1 MSKLCQHCGNAL
13 DVSTATCTRC
23 NETNT
28 GGDLEI
34 TQVITPASD
43 VAKEAAIVTQRNLS
57 DFEVL
62 GTVSGGFATIL
73 KAKDPVLDRIVALKL
88 VPNTDKQ
95 SDLVQEAKLASK
107 LSHPNIVTIHEI
119 IQNDEQLAIVMEWVD
134 GDSLKAKIATQ
145 LPLKEKAHIA
155 LQLCNAIEYAHKN
168 DILHCDIKPDNIMFD
183 IHNQLKVLDFGLS
196 HVLGGESQA
205 AIIGSPTYLAPEL
218 YLGQNASK
226 QSDLYALGAVLFEL
240 FSGEKAFD
248 GKSLEVIKAQITTG
262 EAKNLA
268 DKHTQLPEAIITLIQ
283 SLLVVE
289 PSTRPV
295 LSDVIDAF
303 TDLNDALVQK
313 PNWWQ
318 RRAPWQKVSLS
329 AVFLGVMAVLLQP
342 ILFPP
347 SNQQILEKR
356 ISENKRIAVLPL
368 QNINDDPQ
376 VQLFCQGLAVTLSA
390 ELGKVGREKTNSWV
404 IPSAEVAK
412 LKNLTV
418 DDVHKR
424 YGADLVLTGSIQH
437 LGSQRLINLELID
450 GASGVALKQQQF
462 KVNAKDLFASN
473 QAVFDEAITML
484 NWPKSNMASK
494 GTEFDGAY
502 KHYIAAIGY
511 TFRSD
516 QKNYI
521 DTAID
526 HFKQA
531 IELDALFIKPYE
543 GLAFAYRN
551 KFHDTKNEHWLL
563 LYEKTI
569 KQLAE
574 LDQNHVQ
581 VGYLA
586 HSLALRRGNAEK
598 ASNLLK
604 ALVIENPNDE
614 YLHFELARAYQ
625 QLKENALAEQS
636 YKAALKIT
644 PNHWKGL
651 NQLGRLYYRT
661 AQYDKAIATYQRLV
675 SLTPK
680 NSNAYIGLSAS
691 FYGKGDLQS
700 ALSYAKEGNTLNPTA
715 TGHSNIGGFHFILGQ
730 YSEAIAAYKMSIAI
744 DKQNYVSWGNLAD
757 SYWLTKH
764 PDTNST
770 YKQAADL
777 AEKVFSINKQ
787 NSRAKLAWAY
797 YKARI
802 GESVDALQILDSLSH
817 RENAIEFYLAAQAYD
832 ALNDAKSAL
841 KKLKLAIAKGYPKEE
856 AITSPLWKNWNEP
869 ELRSIIED
877 QHL

>member
-1 MSKLCQHCGNAL
+1 MSKLCHHCGNLL
-13 DVSTATCTRC
+13 DPLSAICTHC
-23 NETNT
+23 NDSNT
-28 GGDLEI
+28 DADLEI
-34 TQVITPASD
+34 TQVITLGCD
-43 VAKEAAIVTQRNLS
+43 EVKEAAIVTQRNLS
-57 DFEVL
+57 DFDVL
-62 GTVSGGFATIL
+62 STVSGGFATIL
-73 KAKDPVLDRIVALKL
+73 KAKDPLLERTVALKL
-88 VPNTDKQ
+88 VPNNDQQ

-119 IQNDEQLAIVMEWVD
+119 IQSDEQLAIVMEWVD
-134 GDSLKAKIATQ
+134 GDNLKAKIATEI
-145 LPLKEKAHIA
+145 PLKEKASIA

-168 DILHCDIKPDNIMFD
+168 AILHCDIKPDNIMFD

-205 AIIGSPTYLAPEL
+205 ATIGSPAYLAPEL

-226 QSDLYALGAVLFEL
+226 QSDLFALGAVLFEL

-248 GKSLEVIKAQITTG
+248 GKSLDVIKAQITTG

-283 SLLVVE
+283 NLLVVE
-289 PSTRPV
+289 PSKRPP
-295 LSDVIDAF
+295 LSDLIDAF

-329 AVFLGVMAVLLQP
+329 GVLLGVMAVLLQP

-376 VQLFCQGLAVTLSA
+376 VQLFSQGLAVTLST

-418 DDVHKR
+418 SDVYTL

-462 KVNAKDLFASN
+462 KVNVKDLFASN
-473 QAVFDEAITML
+473 QAVFDKAITML
-484 NWPKSNMASK
+484 NWPKSKMANK

-521 DTAID
+521 DNAIEQFNQAID
-526 HFKQA
+526 LD
-531 IELDALFIKPYE
+531 ELYVDAYVN
-543 GLAFAYRN
+543 LAYAYLN
-551 KFHDTKNEHWLL
+551 KFHKTKDEQWLL
-563 LYEKTI
+563 QYENTVS
-569 KQLAE
+569 QLAE
-574 LDQNHVQ
+574 IEPLHPEVS
-581 VGYLA
+581 YLE
-586 HSLALRRGNAEK
+586 HKLALRRGNAVK

-604 ALVIENPNDE
+604 ALVIDNPNDE

-636 YKAALKIT
+636 YKAALKIV

-680 NSNAYIGLSAS
+680 NSSAYIGLSAS

-715 TGHSNIGGFHFILGQ
+715 TGYSNIGGFHFILGQ
-730 YSEAIAAYKMSIAI
+730 YSEAIAAYKMSIAL
-744 DKQNYVSWGNLAD
+744 DKKNYFSWGNLAD

-802 GESVDALQILDSLSH
+802 GESADALQILDSLSH
-817 RENAIEFYLAAQAYD
+817 RDNATEFYLAAQAYD
-832 ALNDAKSAL
+832 ALNDTKSAL

-869 ELRSIIED
+869 ELRSIIAD
-877 QHL
+877 

>member
-1 MSKLCQHCGNAL
+1 MSKLCHHCGNAL

-43 VAKEAAIVTQRNLS
+43 VVKEAAIVTQRNLS

-88 VPNTDKQ
+88 VPNSDQQ

-134 GDSLKAKIATQ
+134 GDNLKEKLSKPLT
-145 LPLKEKAHIA
+145 LKEKACIA
-155 LQLCNAIEYAHKN
+155 LQLCNAIDYAHKN

-205 AIIGSPTYLAPEL
+205 ATIGSPAYLAPEL

-268 DKHTQLPEAIITLIQ
+268 DKDTQLPETLITLIQ
-283 SLLVVE
+283 NLLVVE
-289 PSTRPV
+289 PSKRPP
-295 LSDVIDAF
+295 LSDLIDAF

-376 VQLFCQGLAVTLSA
+376 VQLFSQGLAVTLST
-390 ELGKVGREKTNSWV
+390 ELGKVGREKTNSWI

-418 DDVHKR
+418 SDVHNR

-450 GASGVALKQQQF
+450 GASGVALKQKQF
-462 KVNAKDLFASN
+462 KVNGKDLFASN
-473 QAVFDEAITML
+473 QAVFEKAITML
-484 NWPKSNMASK
+484 KWPKSNMASK

-521 DTAID
+521 DTAIEQ
-526 HFKQA
+526 FNQA
-531 IELDALFIKPYE
+531 ISLDEYFVDAYVN
-543 GLAFAYRN
+543 LAYAYLN
-551 KFHDTKNEHWLL
+551 KYHKTKDEQWLL
-563 LYEKTI
+563 QYENTVS
-569 KQLAE
+569 QLAKIE
-574 LDQNHVQ
+574 PLHPEVS
-581 VGYLA
+581 YLE
-586 HSLALRRGNAEK
+586 HKLALRRGNAEK
-598 ASNLLK
+598 ASKLLK
-604 ALVIENPNDE
+604 ALVIDNPNDE
-614 YLHFELARAYQ
+614 YLHFELARVYQ

-680 NSNAYIGLSAS
+680 NSSAYIGLSAS

-715 TGHSNIGGFHFILGQ
+715 TGYSNIGAFHFILSQ
-730 YSEAIAAYKMSIAI
+730 YSEAIAAYKMSIEI

-802 GESVDALQILDSLSH
+802 GESADALQILDSLSH
-817 RENAIEFYLAAQAYD
+817 RENATEFYLAAQAYD
-832 ALNDAKSAL
+832 ALNDTKSAL

-869 ELRSIIED
+869 ELRSIIAD
-877 QHL
+877 

>member
-1 MSKLCQHCGNAL
+1 MSKLCHHCGNAL

-43 VAKEAAIVTQRNLS
+43 VVKEAAIVTQRNLS

-88 VPNTDKQ
+88 VPNSHQQ

-134 GDSLKAKIATQ
+134 GDNLKAKIATQ

-205 AIIGSPTYLAPEL
+205 ATIGSPAYLAPEL

-268 DKHTQLPEAIITLIQ
+268 DKDTQLPEALVTLIQ
-283 SLLVVE
+283 NLLVIE
-289 PSTRPV
+289 PSKRPP
-295 LSDVIDAF
+295 LSDLIDAF
-303 TDLNDALVQK
+303 TDLNQALVQK

-329 AVFLGVMAVLLQP
+329 AMFLGVMAVLLQP

-376 VQLFCQGLAVTLSA
+376 VQLFSQGLAVTLST

-484 NWPKSNMASK
+484 KWPESEMASK

-516 QKNYI
+516 QNNYI
-521 DTAID
+521 DNAIEQ
-526 HFKQA
+526 FKQA
-531 IELDALFIKPYE
+531 IELDEFYVDAYVN
-543 GLAFAYRN
+543 LAYAYLN
-551 KFHDTKNEHWLL
+551 KYHKTKDEQWLL
-563 LYEKTI
+563 QYENTVS
-569 KQLAE
+569 QLAE
-574 LDQNHVQ
+574 IEPLHPEVS
-581 VGYLA
+581 YLE
-586 HSLALRRGNAEK
+586 HKLALRRGNAAK
-598 ASNLLK
+598 ASKLLK

-636 YKAALKIT
+636 YLAALKIT

-661 AQYDKAIATYQRLV
+661 AQYEKAIATYLRLV
-675 SLTPK
+675 TLTPK
-680 NSNAYIGLSAS
+680 NSSAYIGLSAS

-715 TGHSNIGGFHFILGQ
+715 TGYSNIGGFHFILGQ

-744 DKQNYVSWGNLAD
+744 DKQNYFSWGNLAD

-802 GESVDALQILDSLSH
+802 GESADALQILDSLSH
-817 RENAIEFYLAAQAYD
+817 RENATEFYLAAQAYD
-832 ALNDAKSAL
+832 ALDDNKRAL
-841 KKLKLAIAKGYPKEE
+841 MKLKLAIAKGYPKEE
-856 AITSPLWKNWNEP
+856 AITSPLWKNWNER
-869 ELRSIIED
+869 ELRSIIAD
-877 QHL
+877 

>member
-1 MSKLCQHCGNAL
+1 MSKLCHHCGNAL

-43 VAKEAAIVTQRNLS
+43 VVKEAAIVTQRNLS

-88 VPNTDKQ
+88 VPNSDQQ

-134 GDSLKAKIATQ
+134 GDNLKEKLSKPLT
-145 LPLKEKAHIA
+145 LKEKACIA
-155 LQLCNAIEYAHKN
+155 LQLCNAIDYAHKN

-205 AIIGSPTYLAPEL
+205 ATIGSPAYLAPEL

-268 DKHTQLPEAIITLIQ
+268 DKDTQLPETLITLIQ
-283 SLLVVE
+283 NLLVVE
-289 PSTRPV
+289 PSKRPP
-295 LSDVIDAF
+295 LSDLIDAF

-376 VQLFCQGLAVTLSA
+376 VQLFSQGLAVTLST
-390 ELGKVGREKTNSWV
+390 ELGKVGREKTNSWI

-418 DDVHKR
+418 SDVHNR

-450 GASGVALKQQQF
+450 GASGVALKQKQF
-462 KVNAKDLFASN
+462 KVNGKDLFASN
-473 QAVFDEAITML
+473 QAVFEKAITML
-484 NWPKSNMASK
+484 KWPKSNMASK

-521 DTAID
+521 DTAIEQ
-526 HFKQA
+526 FNQA
-531 IELDALFIKPYE
+531 ISLDEYFVDAYVN
-543 GLAFAYRN
+543 LAYAYLN
-551 KFHDTKNEHWLL
+551 KYHKTKDEQWLL
-563 LYEKTI
+563 QYENTVS
-569 KQLAE
+569 QLAKIE
-574 LDQNHVQ
+574 PLHPEVS
-581 VGYLA
+581 YLE
-586 HSLALRRGNAEK
+586 HKLALRRGNAEK
-598 ASNLLK
+598 ASKLLK
-604 ALVIENPNDE
+604 ALVIDNPNDE
-614 YLHFELARAYQ
+614 YLHFELARVYQ

-636 YKAALKIT
+636 YLAALKIT

-680 NSNAYIGLSAS
+680 NSSAYIGLSAS

-715 TGHSNIGGFHFILGQ
+715 TGYSNIGAFHFILSQ
-730 YSEAIAAYKMSIAI
+730 YSEAIAAYKMSIEI

-802 GESVDALQILDSLSH
+802 GESADALQILDSLSH
-817 RENAIEFYLAAQAYD
+817 RENATEFYLAAQAYD
-832 ALNDAKSAL
+832 ALNDTKSAL

-869 ELRSIIED
+869 ELRSIIAD
-877 QHL
+877 

>member
-1 MSKLCQHCGNAL
+1 MSKLCHHCGNAL

-43 VAKEAAIVTQRNLS
+43 VVKEAAIVTQRNLS

-88 VPNTDKQ
+88 VPNSDQQ

-134 GDSLKAKIATQ
+134 GDNLKAKIATQ
-145 LPLKEKAHIA
+145 ATLKEKAHIA
-155 LQLCNAIEYAHKN
+155 LQLCNAIDYAHKN

-205 AIIGSPTYLAPEL
+205 ATIGSPAYLAPEL

-268 DKHTQLPEAIITLIQ
+268 DKDTQLPETLITLIQ
-283 SLLVVE
+283 NLLVVE
-289 PSTRPV
+289 PSKRPL
-295 LSDVIDAF
+295 LSDLIDAF

-329 AVFLGVMAVLLQP
+329 AMLLGVVAVLLQP

-376 VQLFCQGLAVTLSA
+376 VQLFSQGLAVTLST

-412 LKNLTV
+412 LKKLTV

-473 QAVFDEAITML
+473 QAVFEKAITML
-484 NWPKSNMASK
+484 KWPKSNMASK

-511 TFRSD
+511 SFRSD

-521 DTAID
+521 DNAIEQFNQAID
-526 HFKQA
+526 
-531 IELDALFIKPYE
+531 LDKYYVDAYVD
-543 GLAFAYRN
+543 LAYAYLN
-551 KFHDTKNEHWLL
+551 KFHDTKSEQWLL
-563 LYEKTI
+563 HYEQTI
-569 KQLAE
+569 NQLAKIE
-574 LDQNHVQ
+574 PTHIQ
-581 VGYLA
+581 VRYLS
-586 HSLALRRGNAEK
+586 HTLALRRGEAEK
-598 ASNLLK
+598 ASKLLK
-604 ALVIENPNDE
+604 ALVNENHENE

-625 QLKENALAEQS
+625 QLKENTLAEQS
-636 YKAALKIT
+636 YKAALKIV

-661 AQYDKAIATYQRLV
+661 AQYNKAILVYQQLID
-675 SLTPK
+675 LTPK
-680 NSNAYIGLSAS
+680 NKSAFIGLSAS

-700 ALSYAKEGNTLNPTA
+700 ALRYAKEGNTLNPTA
-715 TGHSNIGGFHFILGQ
+715 AGYSNIGVFHFILGQ
-730 YSEAIAAYKMSIAI
+730 YSEAIAAYEMSIEI

-802 GESVDALQILDSLSH
+802 GESADALQILDSLSH
-817 RENAIEFYLAAQAYD
+817 RDNATEFYLAAQAYD
-832 ALNDAKSAL
+832 ALNDTKSAL

-856 AITSPLWKNWNEP
+856 AITSPLWKNWNER
-869 ELRSIIED
+869 ELRSIIAD
-877 QHL
+877 

>member
-1 MSKLCQHCGNAL
+1 MSKLCHHCGNAL

-43 VAKEAAIVTQRNLS
+43 VVKEAAIVTQRNLS

-88 VPNTDKQ
+88 VPNSDQQ

-134 GDSLKAKIATQ
+134 GDNLKAKIATQ

-155 LQLCNAIEYAHKN
+155 LQLCSAIDYAHKN

-205 AIIGSPTYLAPEL
+205 ATIGSPAYLAPEL
-218 YLGQNASK
+218 YLEQNASK
-226 QSDLYALGAVLFEL
+226 QSDLFALGAVLFEL

-262 EAKNLA
+262 EAKNFA
-268 DKHTQLPEAIITLIQ
+268 DKDTQLPETLITLIQ
-283 SLLVVE
+283 NLLVVE
-289 PSTRPV
+289 PSKRPP
-295 LSDVIDAF
+295 LSDLIDAF

-329 AVFLGVMAVLLQP
+329 AMFLGVMAVLLQP
-342 ILFPP
+342 TLFPP

-376 VQLFCQGLAVTLSA
+376 VQLFSQGLAVTLST

-484 NWPKSNMASK
+484 KWPESEMASK

-516 QKNYI
+516 QNNYI
-521 DTAID
+521 DNAIEQ
-526 HFKQA
+526 FKQA
-531 IELDALFIKPYE
+531 IELDELYVDAYVN
-543 GLAFAYRN
+543 LAYAYLN
-551 KFHDTKNEHWLL
+551 KYHKTKDEQWLL
-563 LYEKTI
+563 QYENTVS
-569 KQLAE
+569 QLAE
-574 LDQNHVQ
+574 IEPLHPEVS
-581 VGYLA
+581 YLE
-586 HSLALRRGNAEK
+586 HKLALRRGNAAK
-598 ASNLLK
+598 ASKLLK

-636 YKAALKIT
+636 YLAALKIT

-661 AQYDKAIATYQRLV
+661 AQYEKAIATYLRLV
-675 SLTPK
+675 TLTPK
-680 NSNAYIGLSAS
+680 NSSAYIGLSAS

-715 TGHSNIGGFHFILGQ
+715 TGYSNIGGFHFILGQ

-744 DKQNYVSWGNLAD
+744 DKQNYFSWGNLAD

-802 GESVDALQILDSLSH
+802 GESAHALQILDSLSH
-817 RENAIEFYLAAQAYD
+817 RDNATEFYLAAQAYD
-832 ALNDAKSAL
+832 ALNDTKSAL

-869 ELRSIIED
+869 ELRSIIAD
-877 QHL
+877 

>member
-1 MSKLCQHCGNAL
+1 MSKLCHHCGNAL

-43 VAKEAAIVTQRNLS
+43 VVKEAAIVTQRNLS

-88 VPNTDKQ
+88 VPNSDKQ

-134 GDSLKAKIATQ
+134 GDNLKAKIATEI
-145 LPLKEKAHIA
+145 PLKEKASIA
-155 LQLCNAIEYAHKN
+155 QQLCNAIEYAHKN
-168 DILHCDIKPDNIMFD
+168 AILHCDIKPDNIMFD

-205 AIIGSPTYLAPEL
+205 ATIGSPAYLAPEL

-248 GKSLEVIKAQITTG
+248 GKSLDVIKAQITTG

-268 DKHTQLPEAIITLIQ
+268 DKDTQLPEALVTLIQ
-283 SLLVVE
+283 NLLVVE
-289 PSTRPV
+289 PSKRPL
-295 LSDVIDAF
+295 LSDLIDAF

-329 AVFLGVMAVLLQP
+329 AMFLGVMAVLLQP

-368 QNINDDPQ
+368 QNINGDPQ
-376 VQLFCQGLAVTLSA
+376 VQLFSQGLAVTLST

-418 DDVHKR
+418 NDVHTR

-450 GASGVALKQQQF
+450 GASGVALKQKQF

-473 QAVFDEAITML
+473 QAVFEKAITML
-484 NWPKSNMASK
+484 NWPKSKMANK

-521 DTAID
+521 DNAIEQ
-526 HFKQA
+526 FTQA
-531 IELDALFIKPYE
+531 ISLDKYYVDAIVN
-543 GLAFAYRN
+543 LAYAYLN
-551 KFHDTKNEHWLL
+551 KFHDTKSEQWLL
-563 LYEKTI
+563 HFEQTI
-569 KQLAE
+569 NQLAE
-574 LDQNHVQ
+574 VDPNHKQ
-581 VGYLA
+581 IRYLA
-586 HSLALRRGNAEK
+586 GTLALRRGNAEK
-598 ASNLLK
+598 ASELLK
-604 ALVIENPNDE
+604 ILVNESPENE
-614 YLHFELARAYQ
+614 FLHFELARAYQ
-625 QLKENALAEQS
+625 QLKENTLAEQS
-636 YKAALKIT
+636 YLAALNINPK
-644 PNHWKGL
+644 NWKGL
-651 NQLGRLYYRT
+651 NLLGRLYYRT
-661 AQYDKAIATYQRLV
+661 AQFDKAIATYQKFIE
-675 SLTPK
+675 LTPK
-680 NSNAYIGLSAS
+680 NKSAFIGLSAS
-691 FYGKGDLQS
+691 YYGKGELKS
-700 ALSYAKEGNTLNPTA
+700 ALAYAKEGNRLNPTA
-715 TGHSNIGGFHFILGQ
+715 RGFSNIGGFHFILGQ
-730 YSEAIAAYKMSIAI
+730 YQDAISAYKQAI
-744 DKQNYVSWGNLAD
+744 KLDKNDYMSWGNLAD
-757 SYWLTKH
+757 SYWLINH
-764 PDTNST
+764 PDTKLT
-770 YKQAADL
+770 YSQAAGL
-777 AEKVFSINKQ
+777 AQKVYKINPQ
-787 NSRAKLAWAY
+787 NSRAKLASAY
-797 YKARI
+797 YKARN
-802 GESVDALQILDSLSH
+802 GENAAAMKILDSLSH
-817 RENAIEFYLAAQAYD
+817 KENATEFYLAAQAYD
-832 ALNDAKSAL
+832 ALDDKERAL

-856 AITSPLWKNWNEP
+856 AITSPLWKNWNEQQ
-869 ELRSIIED
+869 LREISLE
-877 QHL
+877 

>member
-1 MSKLCQHCGNAL
+1 MSKLCHHCGNLL
-13 DVSTATCTRC
+13 DPLSAICTHC
-23 NETNT
+23 NDSNT
-28 GGDLEI
+28 DADLEI
-34 TQVITPASD
+34 TQVITLGCD
-43 VAKEAAIVTQRNLS
+43 EVKEAAIVTQRNLS
-57 DFEVL
+57 DFDVL
-62 GTVSGGFATIL
+62 STVSGGFATIL
-73 KAKDPVLDRIVALKL
+73 KAKDPLLERTVALKL
-88 VPNTDKQ
+88 VPKSDKQ

-119 IQNDEQLAIVMEWVD
+119 IQNVEQLAIVMEWVD
-134 GDSLKAKIATQ
+134 GDSLKEKLATT
-145 LPLKEKAHIA
+145 LTLKEKASIA
-155 LQLCNAIEYAHKN
+155 LQLCNAIDYAHKN

-205 AIIGSPTYLAPEL
+205 ATIGSPAYLAPEL

-226 QSDLYALGAVLFEL
+226 QSDLFALGAVLFEL
-240 FSGEKAFD
+240 FSCEKAFD
-248 GKSLEVIKAQITTG
+248 GKSLEVIKAQIISG

-268 DKHTQLPEAIITLIQ
+268 DKDTQLPEALVSLIQ
-283 SLLVVE
+283 NLLVVE
-289 PSTRPV
+289 PSQRPR
-295 LSDVIDAF
+295 LSDLIDAF
-303 TDLNDALVQK
+303 TDLNEELVQK

-318 RRAPWQKVSLS
+318 RREPWQKLSLS
-329 AVFLGVMAVLLQP
+329 AVLLGVMAVLLQP

-376 VQLFCQGLAVTLSA
+376 VQLFSQGLAVTLST

-418 DDVHKR
+418 NDVHTR
-424 YGADLVLTGSIQH
+424 YGADIVLTGSIQH

-462 KVNAKDLFASN
+462 KVNVKDLFASN
-473 QAVFDEAITML
+473 QAVFAKTITML
-484 NWPKSNMASK
+484 NWPKSDMASK

-531 IELDALFIKPYE
+531 LDLDKSYVDAYVD
-543 GLAFAYRN
+543 LAATYLN
-551 KFHDTKNEHWLL
+551 KFHNTKDEQWLL
-563 LYEKTI
+563 QYENTI
-569 KQLAE
+569 KHLAE
-574 LDQNHVQ
+574 IEPLHPEVS
-581 VGYLA
+581 YLE
-586 HSLALRRGNAEK
+586 HKLALRRGNAEK

-625 QLKENALAEQS
+625 QLKENTLAEQS
-636 YKAALKIT
+636 YLAALKIT

-680 NSNAYIGLSAS
+680 NSSAYLGLSAS
-691 FYGKGDLQS
+691 FYGNGDLQS
-700 ALSYAKEGNTLNPTA
+700 ATRYAKEGNTLNPSA
-715 TGHSNIGGFHFILGQ
+715 DGYSNIGAFYFILGRYQ
-730 YSEAIAAYKMSIAI
+730 DSIAAYKEAI
-744 DKQNYVSWGNLAD
+744 KLDNTAYVSWGNLAD
-757 SYWLTKH
+757 TYWVIKHSETK
-764 PDTNST
+764 NA
-770 YKQAADL
+770 YKKAADL
-777 AEKVFSINKQ
+777 AEKVFKVNQQ

-802 GESVDALQILDSLSH
+802 GDNEHAIQILSTLSH
-817 RENAIEFYLAAQAYD
+817 RENATELYLAAQAYD
-832 ALNDAKSAL
+832 ALDESERAL
-841 KKLKLAIAKGYPKEE
+841 DKLKLAIAKGYPKEE

-869 ELRSIIED
+869 ELRSIIAD
-877 QHL
+877 